1 MELARISSKGQITIP
16 KEVRKKLN
24 LKEGD
29 KVLFVEENGKVVIA
43 NASYMAFKE
52 IQQAMQGEAERQ
64 GISSEED
71 VNKLIKEVRRE
82 MWEEKHED
90 NDWY

>member
-16 KEVRKKLN
+16 KEVRNKLN

-29 KVLFVEENGKVVIA
+29 KVLFIVEDGKVVIA

-52 IQQAMQGEAERQ
+52 IQQAMQGEAKNQ
-64 GISSEED
+64 GLSSEED
-71 VNKLIKEVRRE
+71 VDKLIKEVRKE

-90 NDWY
+90 ND

>member
-71 VNKLIKEVRRE
+71 VNKLIKEVRKE

-90 NDWY
+90 ND

>member
-1 MELARISSKGQITIP
+1 MELARISSKCQITIP
-16 KEVRKKLN
+16 IEVRKKLN

-29 KVLFVEENGKVVIA
+29 KVLFIEEDGKVVIA

-52 IQQAMQGEAERQ
+52 IQQAMEGEAEKE
-64 GISSEED
+64 GLSSEED

-82 MWEEKHED
+82 MWEEKHKD
-90 NDWY
+90 ND

>member
-29 KVLFVEENGKVVIA
+29 KVLFIEEDGKVVIA

-52 IQQAMQGEAERQ
+52 IQQAMQGEAEKQ
-64 GISSEED
+64 GFSSEED
-71 VNKLIKEVRRE
+71 VNKLIKEVRKE

-90 NDWY
+90 ND

>member
-29 KVLFVEENGKVVIA
+29 KVLFVEEDGKVVIA
-43 NASYMAFKE
+43 NASYIAFKE

-64 GISSEED
+64 GLTSEED
-71 VNKLIKEVRRE
+71 VNKLIKEVRKE

-90 NDWY
+90 ND

>member
-16 KEVRKKLN
+16 IEVRK
-24 LKEGD
+24 
-29 KVLFVEENGKVVIA
+29 
-43 NASYMAFKE
+43 
-52 IQQAMQGEAERQ
+52 
-64 GISSEED
+64 
-71 VNKLIKEVRRE
+71 E

>member
-82 MWEEKHED
+82 MWEGKHED
-90 NDWY
+90 ND

>member
-29 KVLFVEENGKVVIA
+29 KVLFVEEDGKVVIA
-43 NASYMAFKE
+43 NASYIAFKE
-52 IQQAMQGEAERQ
+52 IQQAMQGEAEKQ

-71 VNKLIKEVRRE
+71 VNKLIKEVRKE

-90 NDWY
+90 ND

>member
-29 KVLFVEENGKVVIA
+29 KVLFVEEDGKVVIA
-43 NASYMAFKE
+43 NASYIAFKE

-82 MWEEKHED
+82 MWKEKHED
-90 NDWY
+90 ND